1 MDQAAIEKFNSD
13 LILLTSSCYKA
24 GFPQERIRYSFGG
37 VKCVDSLFVLN
48 SLFQS
53 FDIFLINKCVS
64 ALSW

>member
-37 VKCVDSLFVLN
+37 VKCVDSLFVLT
-48 SLFQS
+48 SIFQAL
-53 FDIFLINKCVS
+53 DTHLKNKCVS
-64 ALSW
+64 ALGS